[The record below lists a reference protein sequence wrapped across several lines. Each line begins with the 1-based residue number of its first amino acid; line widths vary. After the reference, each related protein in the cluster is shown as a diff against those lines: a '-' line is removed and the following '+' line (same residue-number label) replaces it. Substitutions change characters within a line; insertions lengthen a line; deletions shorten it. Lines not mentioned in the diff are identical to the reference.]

1 MSKYIVDIDDFEP
14 HFKVDS
20 IGVFGIGKSLS
31 YSEEDHSWSRI
42 KSIEEFEELNSDY
55 INEHYGELQD
65 EAYQKG
71 LKDAWEATKKIF
83 GYEIDGAIP
92 IADIGNVFGYEPCKA
107 FCTADILRDFTVQEA
122 IAKLKAY
129 EEKQKDSI
137 EVGDEVKAAFGTA
150 VVTYLEEDS
159 VGYLYSTGTTGFDI
173 PRNLIKTGKHY
184 DIASILEA
192 MRT

>member
-55 INEHYGELQD
+55 INEHFGELQD
-65 EAYQKG
+65 EAYQRG
-71 LKDAWEATKKIF
+71 LEDGKWKAENGCTGCK
-83 GYEIDGAIP
+83 YE
-92 IADIGNVFGYEPCKA
+92 GNTGEHLPCEYCMNNFKNQW
-107 FCTADILRDFTVQEA
+107 TA
-122 IAKLKAY
+122 
-129 EEKQKDSI
+129 KQKDRI
-137 EVGDEVKAAFGTA
+137 EVGDIVEVYGNLG
-150 VVTYLEEDS
+150 VVTYMYELEACVMMIEDGS
-159 VGYLYSTGTTGFDI
+159 SGNW
-173 PRNLIKTGKHY
+173 NLGELKKTGKHY

-192 MRT
+192 MRE